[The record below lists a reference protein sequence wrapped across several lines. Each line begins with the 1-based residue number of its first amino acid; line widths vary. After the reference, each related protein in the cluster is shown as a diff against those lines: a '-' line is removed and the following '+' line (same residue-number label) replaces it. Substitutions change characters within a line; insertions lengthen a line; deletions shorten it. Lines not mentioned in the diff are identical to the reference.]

1 MTRITQRLSPDSP
14 TRSGYPMSRSFIAAS
29 AFLLAI
35 AATGAAP
42 VGAQSPD
49 APAAP
54 PAVTQ
59 VRAVRVTDET
69 TPPSRIEISVAG
81 GRLSIRV
88 DGRELSADEIT
99 IRGDGVSTSDADHL
113 RIIQLLREGKLA
125 FGVARSGD
133 EKFNVVVDLPTDM
146 FPRSVQRLGADWR
159 ATGARPGDPE
169 HLGAYAPTAP
179 DGSERDIVIARRML
193 AEAGAGQARAAL
205 ERATAFAG
213 ADAFMLAAPP
223 RVMIG
228 LTMDE
233 PSAPLRSHLRLPEGR
248 STLVTA
254 VVPSLPAAA
263 AGIEVFDVIV
273 AVHGTDAASPADIRR
288 VLAETEPGESLP
300 LRIIRGCEVQ
310 DVVVTVEAFDRE
322 RMAAAA
328 GRMESGVQVTPDFF
342 HALSPDAPGEIPLLW
357 SLTRER
363 LADAGV
369 DQKALEAAQAR
380 MRALAEQLEKQ
391 SLIQEERF
399 RAMQKQLEAELE
411 RRSGDLEKLGR
422 QLREM
427 LQRQRQAEE
436 DERSE
441 AGRRRE
447 VPPSGS

>member
-1 MTRITQRLSPDSP
+1 
-14 TRSGYPMSRSFIAAS
+14 MSRSSIAAS
-29 AFLLAI
+29 ALMLAI
-35 AATGAAP
+35 SATGAAP
-42 VGAQSPD
+42 VGAQSPA
-49 APAAP
+49 APAA
-54 PAVTQ
+54 VT
-59 VRAVRVTDET
+59 RARAPRVADET
-69 TPPSRIEISVAG
+69 KPPSRVEISVADG
-81 GRLSIRV
+81 KVRISV

-99 IRGDGVSTSDADHL
+99 IRGGGASTDDADHL
-113 RIIQLLREGKLA
+113 RIIELLREGRLA

-133 EKFNVVVDLPTDM
+133 EQFNVVVDLPADM
-146 FPRSVQRLGADWR
+146 IPRSVQRLGAEWR
-159 ATGARPGDPE
+159 AMGAQPGGRE
-169 HLGAYAPTAP
+169 SRGADALTAP
-179 DGSERDIVIARRML
+179 DGPERDIVIARRML
-193 AEAGAGQARAAL
+193 AEAGAGPARAAL
-205 ERATAFAG
+205 ERAAAFAG
-213 ADAFMLAAPP
+213 ADALTLAAPP
-223 RVMIG
+223 KVMIG

-233 PSAPLRSHLRLPEGR
+233 PSAPLRSHLGLLEGR

-273 AVHGTDAASPADIRR
+273 AVDGKDAASPADIRR
-288 VLAETEPGESLP
+288 VLAGTEPGGSLP
-300 LRIIRGCEVQ
+300 LRIIRGCEAQ

-328 GRMESGVQVTPDFF
+328 GRIESGVPVAPDLF
-342 HALSPDAPGEIPLLW
+342 HAWAPDAPRDVPLLW

-363 LADAGV
+363 LADAGL
-369 DQKALEAAQAR
+369 DQQTLEAAQAR

-436 DERSE
+436 ERSE
-441 AGRRRE
+441 AERRRE
-447 VPPSGS
+447 APPSDA